1 MIFRAYQEG
10 DMDPILSL
18 FSQCFGREMKADY
31 WKWRFLNNPICQ
43 RFIYLAWDNE
53 TLASHY
59 AVSPVV
65 VSVEDA
71 DYLTSLSMTTMTR
84 PDYRGMKLFPCLA
97 NLVYEQMAK
106 LDYIMVWGFPNPKS
120 HQVFLR
126 DLHWADLYEIPTMQL
141 KIAQNA
147 KKYTIEI
154 SMDDQIAFEYTDNI
168 YSAGRIHVKKN
179 SEYLKWRYR
188 DNPINKYTNLV
199 IAKENKVSSFCVVKK
214 YCNTLDI
221 VDFQAKNEEEG
232 EKLLIEAVSF
242 ACQNKLECINCW
254 APRHHFFHSLC
265 EKMGFINREPITYLG
280 YRQLA
285 ENKLKKISNNYSDWY
300 IQMGDSDVY

>member
-1 MIFRAYQEG
+1 MIMLPYKNG
-10 DMDPILSL
+10 DESLILSL
-18 FSQCFGREMKADY
+18 FKECFVKEMTKEY
-31 WKWRFLNNPICQ
+31 WKWRFVKNPINQ
-43 RFIYLAWDNE
+43 IFIQLAWDNE
-53 TLASHY
+53 NLASHY
-59 AVSPVV
+59 AVSPIV
-65 VSVEDA
+65 VSIEDK

-84 PDYRGMKLFPCLA
+84 PDYRGLKLFPCLA
-97 NLVYEQMAK
+97 NLVYDQMVK

-120 HQVFLR
+120 HQVFVR
-126 DLHWADLYEIPTMQL
+126 DLYWTDLYEIPTMQL
-141 KIAQNA
+141 KITQDT
-147 KKYTIEI
+147 KKHTNET
-154 SMDDQIAFEYTDNI
+154 SMDDQFALNYVDNI
-168 YSAGRIHVKKN
+168 YSTGRIHVKKN
-179 SEYLKWRYR
+179 SEYSKWRYR
-188 DNPINKYTNLV
+188 DDPINKYTNLV

-242 ACQNKLECINCW
+242 ACQNNLESINCW

-265 EKMGFINREPITYLG
+265 GKMGFINKEPITYLG